1 VYETNGA
8 GCSAVL
14 ATPVTITQPTA
25 VMVALVAQT
34 NETCNGGNNGS
45 FTVTAS
51 GGGSGSYF
59 YSTNGSG
66 YQSSPTFSGLTAGTY
81 TVSVTNGAGCSA
93 LLATPVTITQP
104 SAVTVVLVSQT
115 NETCNGGNNGSF
127 TVSAASGG
135 NGSYFYSTNG
145 TGYQSSPAF
154 SGLAAGVYNVYVT
167 NGAGC
172 GAVLATPVTITQ
184 PSAVTVSLVA
194 QTNET
199 CNGGNNGSFTVS
211 ASGGG

>member
-59 YSTNGSG
+59 YSTNG
-66 YQSSPTFSGLTAGTY
+66 
-81 TVSVTNGAGCSA
+81 
-93 LLATPVTITQP
+93 
-104 SAVTVVLVSQT
+104 
-115 NETCNGGNNGSF
+115 
-127 TVSAASGG
+127 
-135 NGSYFYSTNG
+135 

-154 SGLAAGVYNVYVT
+154 SNLTAGVYNVYVT

-172 GAVLATPVTITQ
+172 SVVLATPVTITQ
-184 PSAVTVSLVA
+184 PSAVTVSLVS

-199 CNGGNNGSFTVS
+199 CNGSNNGSFTVS
-211 ASGGG
+211 VSGGSSGSYFYSMNGTGYQSSGTFSGLTAGASKGE